1 MGWNP
6 SRKKEA
12 GRSEAERHYRCW
24 WDPVFKSRS
33 YARGGEMEDEAERN
47 FVGVGLL
54 VMDGQEWVGGAHEGG
69 GEDR

>member
-1 MGWNP
+1 
-6 SRKKEA
+6 
-12 GRSEAERHYRCW
+12 
-24 WDPVFKSRS
+24 
-33 YARGGEMEDEAERN
+33 MEDEAERN